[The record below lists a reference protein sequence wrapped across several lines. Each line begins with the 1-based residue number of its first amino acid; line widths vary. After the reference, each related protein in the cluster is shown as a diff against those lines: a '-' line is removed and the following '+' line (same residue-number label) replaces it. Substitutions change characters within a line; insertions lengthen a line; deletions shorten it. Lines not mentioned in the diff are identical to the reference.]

1 MSGQA
6 LDLRRSAQIVRRRK
20 ALVGVV
26 TALGLV
32 AGAIYT
38 ALTSATYL
46 SSAFVSLSPSVSA
59 ASQTVVATGPPVL
72 SLALP
77 RMEQG
82 MSLDTLRSRIRARR
96 AAAGLMSVSAVGN
109 TSAQAIETANV
120 VARSY
125 VAYVSSASNLNGPL
139 PAQVLLPATTATGTA
154 LPRRLF
160 YAAGRASWPAY
171 CRGHIALAIGR
182 NGSRL
187 RERDE
192 IADSIGVPV
201 LASVRGHRP
210 TKAAGWTKLL
220 GRYEPDAADAWRLRR
235 VLRDWGTAGPR
246 RLDPR
251 RRFLARGAFAGRRPQ
266 RFALGPQLAV
276 FAASLGIPAT
286 LVVDSQQDARP
297 RPRYALRTPR
307 PRRGDR
313 RTCASP
319 RATTATPA
327 VARGSC

>member
-32 AGAIYT
+32 AGAAYT

-59 ASQTVVATGPPVL
+59 ASQTVVATGAPVL

-77 RMEQG
+77 RIEPG
-82 MSLDTLRSRIRARR
+82 MSLDTLHSRVRASR
-96 AAAGLMSVSAVGN
+96 AAADLMSVSAVGN
-109 TSAQAIETANV
+109 TSAQAVQTANA

-125 VAYVSSASNLNGPL
+125 VVYVSSANNLVGQL
-139 PAQVLLPATTATGTA
+139 PVQVLQPATTATGTA

-160 YAAGRASWPAY
+160 YAAGPGALVRLLT
-171 CRGHIALAIGR
+171 GIIIALAIGR
-182 NGSRL
+182 NDRRL

-201 LASVRGHRP
+201 LASVRGHHP
-210 TKAAGWTKLL
+210 TKAAGWTKFL
-220 GRYEPDAADAWRLRR
+220 GHYEPDAADAWRLRTA
-235 VLRDWGTAGPR
+235 LRRLRGTAW
-246 RLDPR
+246 
-251 RRFLARGAFAGRRPQ
+251 
-266 RFALGPQLAV
+266 
-276 FAASLGIPAT
+276 T
-286 LVVDSQQDARP
+286 SQA
-297 RPRYALRTPR
+297 
-307 PRRGDR
+307 
-313 RTCASP
+313 
-319 RATTATPA
+319 
-327 VARGSC
+327 